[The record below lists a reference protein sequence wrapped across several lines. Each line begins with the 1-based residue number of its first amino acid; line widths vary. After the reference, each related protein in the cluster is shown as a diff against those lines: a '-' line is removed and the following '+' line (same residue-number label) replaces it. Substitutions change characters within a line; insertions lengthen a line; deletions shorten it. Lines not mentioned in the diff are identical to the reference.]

1 MTMVGSLREQSVRAE
16 ATDEELVDRIGR
28 GDQSA
33 LREVVAQHGGR
44 VLAIAVRTLRD
55 AARAEEVV
63 QDTFLA
69 LWTQP
74 GAFDPYRGTLRSFL
88 LGIAHHKSV
97 DAVRKQAARDRA
109 TGRLLESDE
118 RLAETTTALGPSDAA
133 PDVLAA
139 LKTLS
144 PRLKETM
151 FLAFYMGLTYREVA
165 VELGIPEGTAKSRI
179 RFALERLR
187 AELSERGSLSGS

>member
-1 MTMVGSLREQSVRAE
+1 MTMVGSRREQAVRAE
-16 ATDEELVDRIGR
+16 ATDEELVDRIEQ
-28 GDQSA
+28 GDESA
-33 LREVVAQHGGR
+33 LHEVVTQHGGR
-44 VLAIAVRTLRD
+44 VLAVAVRTLRD

-88 LGIAHHKSV
+88 LGIAHHKAV

-109 TGRLLESDE
+109 TGRLLEADE
-118 RLAETTTALGPSDAA
+118 RLAETTTTLGPSDAA

-179 RFALERLR
+179 RFALEHLR
-187 AELSERGSLSGS
+187 TELSEPGSLTGS

>member
-1 MTMVGSLREQSVRAE
+1 MTMVGSRREQTLRAE
-16 ATDEELVDRIGR
+16 ATDEELAERIGR

-33 LREVVAQHGGR
+33 LREVVTQHGGR
-44 VLAIAVRTLRD
+44 VFAVAVRTLRD

-118 RLAETTTALGPSDAA
+118 RLAETTTTVGPADAA

-151 FLAFYMGLTYREVA
+151 FLTFYMGLTYREVA

-179 RFALERLR
+179 RFALEHLR
-187 AELSERGSLSGS
+187 TELSEQGSLTGS

>member
-1 MTMVGSLREQSVRAE
+1 MTMVGSLREQIVRAE

-44 VLAIAVRTLRD
+44 VLAVGVRTLRD

-69 LWTQP
+69 LWTHP
-74 GAFDPYRGTLRSFL
+74 GAFDPNRGTLRSFL
-88 LGIAHHKSV
+88 LGIAHHKAV

-118 RLAETTTALGPSDAA
+118 RLAETTPAVGPSDAA

-144 PRLKETM
+144 PRLKETI
-151 FLAFYMGLTYREVA
+151 FLAFYVGLTYREVA

-179 RFALERLR
+179 RFALEHLR
-187 AELSERGSLSGS
+187 TELSERGSLAGS

>member
-1 MTMVGSLREQSVRAE
+1 MAV
-16 ATDEELVDRIGR
+16 
-28 GDQSA
+28 
-33 LREVVAQHGGR
+33 
-44 VLAIAVRTLRD
+44 AVRTLRD

-69 LWTQP
+69 LWTHP

-109 TGRLLESDE
+109 AGRLLESDE
-118 RLAETTTALGPSDAA
+118 RLAETTTAVTPSDST

-144 PRLKETM
+144 PRLRETM
-151 FLAFYMGLTYREVA
+151 FLAFYVGLTYREVA
-165 VELGIPEGTAKSRI
+165 IELGIPEGTAKSRI
-179 RFALERLR
+179 RFALEHLR
-187 AELSERGSLSGS
+187 TELSERGF